1 MSERNTDNAFV
12 SRFKCYSVAVVRF
25 ITKFGVQARGA
36 KGYRIL
42 RRRMRREGE
51 GPGFPCKASILGDG
65 EARPPKLE
73 VERTLHVIWMTRKF
87 LLLLDVH
94 LCICYCDGMLQL
106 PFYPSLKPVYYI
118 KLGQSGPGYPLALR
132 LGSSNSLR
140 RIDVTVSLTC
150 LFHSSIV

>member
-1 MSERNTDNAFV
+1 MRGTCLNVITDNAFV

-25 ITKFGVQARGA
+25 ITKWVQARGA

-106 PFYPSLKPVYYI
+106 PFYPSLKPVYQGYSN
-118 KLGQSGPGYPLALR
+118 GGPRSTIWTAKTLLADRDWL
-132 LGSSNSLR
+132 L
-140 RIDVTVSLTC
+140 
-150 LFHSSIV
+150 